1 MADDED
7 GDPVVP
13 VDEDAEMRITDVFS
27 YNDGLSIIQEKY
39 KEEFDEL
46 LTAVQGHVAEEV
58 FTKETKEA
66 RLSGKLLASPGVMN
80 HLILVETLRDEMGW
94 AVDHAA
100 GRNKKDIRT
109 AGYEPRSCNDD
120 ECALDIQPGDPYS
133 GKRSIDAVKNKFGV
147 EVQYGKY
154 AFLMYDVLAKFA
166 HMNRAGR
173 VNAGVEIVPSR
184 KLIKHMSSGV
194 GNFDQLRAELEHLPE
209 DYINE
214 KYRIPLVA
222 IGIGFE
228 EEPVNL
234 DKIQD
239 EALYYSQSKM
249 DTY

>member
-1 MADDED
+1 MADEE
-7 GDPVVP
+7 DPVVP
-13 VDEDAEMRITDVFS
+13 VPEDAEMRVTDVFS
-27 YNDGLSIIQEKY
+27 YNNGLSTIQDRY
-39 KEEFDEL
+39 DEEFDEVL
-46 LTAVQGHVAEEV
+46 SSVTGHVAKEV

-80 HLILVETLRDEMGW
+80 HLVLVETLHDKMGW
-94 AVDHAA
+94 NIDHAA

-109 AGYEPRSCNDD
+109 AGYEPRSISDK
-120 ECALDIQPGDPYS
+120 ECALDIQPGDAYA
-133 GKRSIDAVKNKFGV
+133 GKRSIDALKNQLGV

-173 VNAGVEIVPSR
+173 VSGGVEIVPSR
-184 KLIKHMSSGV
+184 SLISHMSSGV

-209 DYINE
+209 DYIN
-214 KYRIPLVA
+214 KPYQIPLVA

-228 EEPVNL
+228 EDPVDLDNL
-234 DKIQD
+234 ED
-239 EALYYSQSKM
+239 EVQQFSQSKM